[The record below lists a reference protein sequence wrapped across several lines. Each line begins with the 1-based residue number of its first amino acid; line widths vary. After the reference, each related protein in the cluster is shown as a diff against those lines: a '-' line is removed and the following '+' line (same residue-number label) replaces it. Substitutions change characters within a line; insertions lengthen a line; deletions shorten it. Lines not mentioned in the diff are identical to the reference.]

1 MRRFEFVDD
10 SSSKFWEMDYTE
22 GETSFTVTYGRI
34 GTAGQTQTKEFPTAE
49 KAALESAKL
58 VKEKTGKGYRESGV
72 AHAEGRSTDELF
84 AGRPVGDFP
93 ATTPSAD
100 VAVRINIG
108 WDDETSFADLL
119 AQLAAHPDA
128 ATLEALVIG
137 AWESDSLDDASPVI
151 SGLIEHAASFPNL
164 KALFFGD
171 TEQERSEISWIDCGN
186 QVAVAHAFPGLEVL
200 HIRGNGTGVMTGL
213 SMPKLHTLI
222 IETGGL
228 LPKVV
233 ADVLAANLPALR
245 HLELWLGDSGYGG
258 ETTVADLAPLLEGKV
273 HTGLEYLGLR
283 NSEIADE
290 VAFAVS
296 RSPIVASLTALD
308 FSLGTIGDEGYL
320 ALTQMGETPKLRTL
334 NVSRH
339 YAGAGAVKKL
349 KAAMKERGVAVD
361 TSDHHDDDDEDRYVS
376 ISE

>member
-22 GETSFTVTYGRI
+22 GESSFTVRYGRI
-34 GTAGQTQTKEFPTAE
+34 GTDGQAQTKEFDSAD
-49 KAALESAKL
+49 KAAVESAKL
-58 VKEKTGKGYRESGV
+58 IAEKVKKGYQEGR
-72 AHAEGRSTDELF
+72 ALKTEGRSTSEPF

-93 ATTPSAD
+93 TTTPAAD
-100 VAVRINIG
+100 VAVRLNIG
-108 WDDETSFADLL
+108 WEEETSFEELV

-128 ATLEALVIG
+128 AALEALVIG

-151 SGLIEHAASFPNL
+151 DLLVANAGAFPNL

-171 TEQERSEISWIDCGN
+171 AEQERSEISWIACGN
-186 QVAVAHAFPGLEVL
+186 QVALADAFPELEVL
-200 HIRGNGTGVMTGL
+200 HIRGNGDAKLTGL
-213 SMPKLHTLI
+213 SLPNLRTLI

-228 LPKVV
+228 PAAVV
-233 ADVLAANLPALR
+233 RDVLAANLPALR
-245 HLELWLGDSGYGG
+245 HLELWLGTDEYGG
-258 ETTVADLAPLLEGKV
+258 DTTVADLEPLLEGRV
-273 HTGLEYLGLR
+273 HNGLEFLGLR
-283 NSEIADE
+283 NSAIADE

-296 RSPIVASLTALD
+296 RSPIVSTLMALD

-320 ALTQMGETPKLRTL
+320 ALSQMGLTPKLRTL

-339 YAGAGAVKKL
+339 YAGPGAVKKL
-349 KAAMKERGVAVD
+349 KAEMKLRDVDVD
-361 TSDHHDDDDEDRYVS
+361 TSDKQDDDDEDRWVS